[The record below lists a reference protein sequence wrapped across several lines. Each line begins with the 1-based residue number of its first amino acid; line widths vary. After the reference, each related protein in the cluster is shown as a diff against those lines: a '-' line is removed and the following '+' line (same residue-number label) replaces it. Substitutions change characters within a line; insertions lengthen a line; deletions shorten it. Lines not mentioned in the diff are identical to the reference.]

1 MKINVVSHEKNID
14 KNLINFL
21 SKIKKNTFVFSEEKN
36 VLNFKDNKIL
46 FIFSNSIK
54 KNEFFKIFKNI
65 ETIYNN
71 KKTIFLL
78 SKKLQHDLTAN
89 SFNFIFYPIR
99 IDLFEDAIFDFF
111 REELASYEN
120 LFIKND
126 NILIRSNDDKQIF
139 LTETESKILK
149 ILFNQKNI
157 EKNYITKNILKQ
169 SPDAVSKSLE
179 SHLYRLRKKI
189 LTLNKKIQII
199 SKNDKIIEIK

>member
-21 SKIKKNTFVFSEEKN
+21 LKIKKNSFVFSEEKN
-36 VLNFKDNKIL
+36 ILKFKDNKIL
-46 FIFSNSIK
+46 FVFSNSIK
-54 KNEFFKIFKNI
+54 KNEFLKIFKNI

-71 KKTIFLL
+71 KKTIFLA
-78 SKKLQHDLTAN
+78 SKKLQKDLTAN

-99 IDLFEDAIFDFF
+99 IDSFENTIFDFF
-111 REELASYEN
+111 KEELASYEN

-149 ILFNQKNI
+149 ILFNQKI
-157 EKNYITKNILKQ
+157 IDKNYITKNILKQ
-169 SPDAVSKSLE
+169 SPDVVSKSLE